1 MRASSLLV
9 ILAFI
14 VLCVFARQKYV
25 CDYRL
30 LCDETVT
37 EIETD
42 VNAGALATLS
52 LMKGNEKVLDGF
64 NQFMFDENS
73 ATINLTD
80 NNKDFL
86 LGIKSYLIEN
96 PDQNITITGAHL
108 ASEADTKIGSFD
120 NIGIARAAA
129 IRDALIEYGIDGNR
143 FKLDS
148 KLSEDLSQGVWFNLF
163 DVEKKEGKA
172 DKDEEPAAPEYT
184 FENMSFDD
192 NNFAYNSADF
202 NPNSAFIKHADEVV
216 PYLEKNA
223 TKKLTLV
230 GHTDSRGS
238 DSYNMTLGLDRA
250 KSVRSYFQKRGISAR
265 RISVKSE
272 GETRPRDKA
281 ETEEAWAKNRRVDVL
296 IK

>member
-9 ILAFI
+9 LLLFLVLA
-14 VLCVFARQKYV
+14 VFARHKYV
-25 CDYRL
+25 CDYRG
-30 LCDETVT
+30 LCDEPVT

-42 VNAGALATLS
+42 VKTVAAANLS
-52 LMKGNEKVLDGF
+52 LMKGKESMLEGF

-80 NNKDFL
+80 NNTDFL
-86 LGIKSYLIEN
+86 KAVKSYLIEN
-96 PDQNITITGAHL
+96 PGQNITITGAHL

-148 KLSEDLSQGVWFNLF
+148 KLSDDLSQGAWFDLF
-163 DVEKKEGKA
+163 EVEEKEANAKG
-172 DKDEEPAAPEYT
+172 DEEAAAPEYT
-184 FENMSFDD
+184 FKNMSFDD
-192 NNFAYNSADF
+192 NNFAYNSAEF
-202 NPNSAFIKHADEVV
+202 SPNSAFIKHADEVV
-216 PYLEKNA
+216 PYLKENSD
-223 TKKLTLV
+223 KKLTLV
-230 GHTDSRGS
+230 GHTDNRGT
-238 DSYNMTLGLDRA
+238 DSYNMKLGLDRA
-250 KSVRSYFQKRGISAR
+250 KSVRSYFQKKGISAR

-272 GETRPRDKA
+272 GESKPRDKA